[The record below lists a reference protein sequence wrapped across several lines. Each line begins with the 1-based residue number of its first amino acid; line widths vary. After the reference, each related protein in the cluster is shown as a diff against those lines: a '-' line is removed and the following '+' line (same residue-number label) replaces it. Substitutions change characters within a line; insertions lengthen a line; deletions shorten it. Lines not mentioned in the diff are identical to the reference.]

1 MKPQWTRIEKYCNK
15 IAYHSHCI
23 ISKTRWPY
31 TKLCTTH
38 KVVSCSLFRILAHC
52 VLKELW
58 QTLIMPWL
66 RSNIKIVI
74 LWTCRVKDQW
84 HSLLQQ
90 PNKQTRKT
98 CFSSPFYLNANAPLS
113 SAGCW
118 YMRSLSELSVFRPK
132 IKAQLLSVI

>member
-1 MKPQWTRIEKYCNK
+1 MKPQCTKIWKYCNK

-23 ISKTRWPY
+23 ISKTRWPF
-31 TKLCTTH
+31 TKLCITH

-98 CFSSPFYLNANAPLS
+98 CFSSPFLNANAGLL
-113 SAGCW
+113 AML
-118 YMRSLSELSVFRPK
+118 MRSLSELSVFRRK